1 MVKKV
6 VFLLAVAALMMALN
20 TEKANTYTLDYAF
33 ALIGTAPGTMALLGI
48 CMLGLVIYCKRRMN
62 YIEA

>member
-1 MVKKV
+1 MMKKV
-6 VFLLAVAALMMALN
+6 VSLLAVAASVMALN
-20 TEKANTYTLDYAF
+20 TENANAYTFDYAF
-33 ALIGTAPGTMALLGI
+33 ALIGTGPGTMALLGI

>member
-1 MVKKV
+1 MKKIL
-6 VFLLAVAALMMALN
+6 FLLAVAALVMALN
-20 TEKANTYTLDYAF
+20 TENANAYTVAYAYSF
-33 ALIGTAPGTMALLGI
+33 IGSGPGTMALLGI

>member
-1 MVKKV
+1 MKKLL
-6 VFLLAVAALMMALN
+6 FLLAVAALVTALN
-20 TEKANTYTLDYAF
+20 TGNADAYTFDYAL
-33 ALIGTAPGTMALLGI
+33 ALIGNGPGTMALLGI